1 MLKTQV
7 VVKFVALSCFLS
19 FSRVSAVN
27 HPNFGSAT
35 IRRVVDSRL
44 DDVIA
49 TTFETTS
56 FTQCIVHCLDNTQC
70 MSVNWSPLTITD
82 ARETRTC
89 ELMTSRVADDDEL
102 QSAIGWQHFC
112 KHLYSALSWNE
123 FEEGMGAKSLT
134 VVKKMILE
142 FPNLRD
148 EEGGGILTT
157 SPGQEPIFCL

>member
-49 TTFETTS
+49 TTLDTTS

-70 MSVNWSPLTITD
+70 MSVNWSPLTTIDTT
-82 ARETRTC
+82 ETRTC
-89 ELMTSRVADDDEL
+89 EVMTSQVADDSEL
-102 QSAIGWQHFC
+102 QSAIGWQHFR
-112 KHLYSALSWNE
+112 KHLHYTYSYY
-123 FEEGMGAKSLT
+123 
-134 VVKKMILE
+134 
-142 FPNLRD
+142 LRIYLRRD
-148 EEGGGILTT
+148 CVLY
-157 SPGQEPIFCL
+157 PQK